1 MLYSAGRECCV
12 MTELSPK
19 VAEAAMVATGTLVTI
34 AWVTFLYLV
43 GASLVD
49 F

>member
-1 MLYSAGRECCV
+1 MLCPPELERRA

-19 VAEAAMVATGTLVTI
+19 AVEAAMVATGALVTI

-43 GASLVD
+43 GVGVLG